1 MAAILDSRLGGFAV
15 ADPAPGHVTSLLRQW
30 KGGDD
35 SALDR
40 LLPLVYAEL
49 RRIAAR
55 HLRRERAGHSLQ
67 PTGLVHEADLRLVA
81 APGPDLQDRAHFFG
95 VSARLMRQILVDHA
109 RARGAAKRGGA
120 ARRVTLTDHVE
131 PAVERDLD
139 LLALDEALRRLEEMD
154 PVQGRVV
161 ELRYFT
167 GLSIEETAEV
177 LGKSPATVNREW
189 RLARA
194 WLRRELDTPGR

>member
-1 MAAILDSRLGGFAV
+1 MHDVTDLLLSWRHG
-15 ADPAPGHVTSLLRQW
+15 DPA
-30 KGGDD
+30 
-35 SALDR
+35 ALDR
-40 LLPLVYAEL
+40 LLPLVYDEL

-67 PTGLVHEADLRLVA
+67 PTGLVHEAYLRLVG
-81 APGPDLQDRAHFFG
+81 APGPEWQDRAHFFG

-189 RLARA
+189 RMARA
-194 WLRRELDTPGR
+194 WLRRELDTRGR

>member
-1 MAAILDSRLGGFAV
+1 M
-15 ADPAPGHVTSLLRQW
+15 ADPAPGHVTTLLRQW

-67 PTGLVHEADLRLVA
+67 PTGLVHEAYLRLVA
-81 APGPDLQDRAHFFG
+81 APGPEWQDRTHFFG

-120 ARRVTLTDHVE
+120 ARRVALTDDVE
-131 PAVERDLD
+131 PAAARDLD
-139 LLALDEALRRLEEMD
+139 LLALDEALGRLEEID
-154 PVQGRVV
+154 PIQGRVV

-189 RLARA
+189 RMARA
-194 WLRRELDTPGR
+194 WLRRELGTPRR

>member
-1 MAAILDSRLGGFAV
+1 V
-15 ADPAPGHVTSLLRQW
+15 ADPAPGHVTTLLRQW

-67 PTGLVHEADLRLVA
+67 PTGLVHEAYLRLVA
-81 APGPDLQDRAHFFG
+81 SPGPEWQDRAHFFG

-120 ARRVTLTDHVE
+120 ARRVTLTEGVE
-131 PAVERDLD
+131 PAVVRDLD
-139 LLALDEALRRLEEMD
+139 LLALDEALRRLEAMD

-161 ELRYFT
+161 ELRYFA

-189 RLARA
+189 RMARA
-194 WLRRELDTPGR
+194 WLRRELGPPRPR